1 MRLLLIICFF
11 ILSFVSRAEE
21 SIWKDRIYDPKI
33 KTVKCTQSGLDAT
46 LAITALNGGV
56 PIDIDFDDL
65 STDTRALRYAIIPCN
80 WDWTSATLNA
90 YDCIDGFAENSINN
104 YQRSFNTETPYTH
117 YTISFPN
124 EQCKFKKSGN
134 YIIQIK
140 DFDNGNV
147 LLTKRLLVIDAQAAI
162 VANCIRPRNN
172 SLLRTHQE
180 IDFTVNA
187 GGINMANPMEDIKVV
202 ILQNQIWANAITNI
216 QPMYFNDNV
225 LKYNCDMDAVFPAGK
240 EFRRVDIRTIRFAGM
255 GVQRN
260 DNTTT
265 PPNVYIQSDP
275 CRANV
280 NYVYNKDYNG
290 EFYIEKQETNNPNTE
305 ADYVLAHFHYASPL
319 LNEAQLFWCGQAS
332 QYEFSKD
339 YEFKYNPSTKGYDLD
354 LFLKN
359 GYYEYLIGTA
369 GGDSRFDF
377 ATAEG
382 NWYETENEYTIL
394 VYYRS
399 FSGRYDQ
406 LVGVNNFHS
415 MR

>member
-1 MRLLLIICFF
+1 MQLRLIICFI
-11 ILSFVSRAEE
+11 ILSFSAWGQEN
-21 SIWKDRIYDPKI
+21 IWTDHIFDPRI
-33 KTVKCTQSGLDAT
+33 KTVKCTQASLDAP
-46 LAITALNGGV
+46 LAISALQGGV
-56 PIDIDFDDL
+56 AIDLEFDDL
-65 STDTRALRYAIIPCN
+65 NPDARALRYSIVPCN
-80 WDWTSATLNA
+80 WDWTSASLNT
-90 YDCIDGFAENSINN
+90 YDCIDGFADNTLNN

-117 YTISFPN
+117 YTVSFPN

-140 DFDNGNV
+140 DVESSNI
-147 LLTKRLLVIDAQAAI
+147 LLTKRLLIFDPQAAI
-162 VANCIRPRNN
+162 QAQCIRPRNN
-172 SLLRTHQE
+172 SLLKTHQE

-187 GGINMANPMEDIKVV
+187 GGVNMSNPMEDIRVV
-202 ILQNQIWANAITNI
+202 ILQNEIWANAISNI
-216 QPMYFNDNV
+216 QPLYFNDNI
-225 LKYNCDMDAVFPAGK
+225 LRYNCDLDAVFPAGK
-240 EFRRVDIRTIRFAGM
+240 EFRRIDIRTIRFAGM

-265 PPNVYIQSDP
+265 PANVYIQTDP
-275 CRANV
+275 CRANM

-290 EFYIEKQETNNPNTE
+290 EFYIEKQETNNPATE
-305 ADYVLAHFHYASPL
+305 ADYVMAHFHYASEQ
-319 LNEAQLFWCGQAS
+319 LNEAKLFWCGQAS
-332 QYEFSKD
+332 QYDYSKD
-339 YEFKYNPSTKGYDLD
+339 FQFTYNPNSKGYDLD
-354 LFLKN
+354 MLLKN

-369 GGDSRFDF
+369 SGNGKFDF

-406 LVGVNNFHS
+406 LIGVNNFHS